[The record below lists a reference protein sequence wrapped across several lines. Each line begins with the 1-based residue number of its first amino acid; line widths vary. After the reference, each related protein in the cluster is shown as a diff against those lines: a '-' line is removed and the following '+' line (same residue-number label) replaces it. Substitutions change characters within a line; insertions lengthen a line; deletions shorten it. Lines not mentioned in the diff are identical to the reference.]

1 MTTTHTI
8 ADEKGSINPI
18 ENPSGWID
26 NYLER
31 ERDAEPEAP
40 AGQPAAEASAEPA
53 STPTTPQATVEPA
66 ADPLAGE
73 WWETGLPAN
82 HGFLRGRKGDQVEE
96 AFRNGERMWK
106 RTQEENARLKRELED
121 ARRRPAEPP
130 PQAPPVAPVQQQPQ
144 EPTDEEIDQLWL
156 ENPSEARRL
165 TVEKAKREAL
175 DAVRAERQAEVQ
187 AEEQRQAG
195 EASQTV
201 MTYLMTERGY
211 DEAAAKRAV
220 ISTFPHLRQ
229 LRQEGSAPDAFTNPR
244 VILWMVDQILAPAMT
259 AATAPP
265 TSAQPAAPAEEQP
278 PVPPTP
284 TVPNPPGS
292 KRPASLQ
299 ARTPTESPLRA
310 EQEEV
315 RRSLAAEFGVDP
327 QRLIDR
333 AKARGGRR
341 GR

>member
-1 MTTTHTI
+1 
-8 ADEKGSINPI
+8 
-18 ENPSGWID
+18 
-26 NYLER
+26 
-31 ERDAEPEAP
+31 
-40 AGQPAAEASAEPA
+40 
-53 STPTTPQATVEPA
+53 
-66 ADPLAGE
+66 
-73 WWETGLPAN
+73 
-82 HGFLRGRKGDQVEE
+82 
-96 AFRNGERMWK
+96 
-106 RTQEENARLKRELED
+106 
-121 ARRRPAEPP
+121 
-130 PQAPPVAPVQQQPQ
+130 
-144 EPTDEEIDQLWL
+144 
-156 ENPSEARRL
+156 
-165 TVEKAKREAL
+165 
-175 DAVRAERQAEVQ
+175 
-187 AEEQRQAG
+187 
-195 EASQTV
+195 
-201 MTYLMTERGY
+201 MTERGY